1 MIQALFSDNSIALI
15 VSAFIF
21 FITLFMI
28 AKQWIQ
34 LPAAAVLLLFSLFSG
49 LLIANQD
56 VIRDCL
62 KGTDSERVHD
72 VDIKVAHFQEHVLK
86 AYDGLKADVEIQK
99 HKVQALSDEVQELKK
114 DKIKK
119 E

>member
-1 MIQALFSDNSIALI
+1 MIHALFSDSSMALI

-21 FITLFMI
+21 FITLFMV
-28 AKQWIQ
+28 AKQWIK
-34 LPAAAVLLLFSLFSG
+34 LPAAAVFLVFSLLSG
-49 LLIANQD
+49 LLIANQN

-72 VDIKVAHFQEHVLK
+72 VDIKVAHFQEYVLK
-86 AYDGLKADVEIQK
+86 AYDGLKADMEIQK
-99 HKVQALSDEVQELKK
+99 HKLQALSDEVQELKK
-114 DKIKK
+114 DKIKT